1 MKLID
6 TNQTE
11 WINRHENFTEKIQA
25 LFVAGNETD
34 LDALESYNDT
44 TKALQQV
51 ISERIA
57 TNTPLRIL
65 GAGWSFTKVATA
77 TNGYMLDTKPLN
89 TTMTLSEKSV
99 SENYSGDPKKLLFAQ
114 CGAGIWELSKELR
127 SKNLSLKTSGA
138 SNGQTIAGAIG
149 TGAHGSSID
158 VGAVQDYVIGLHLIV
173 SPTRHVWLEK
183 KSYPVVSDSFVQKLN
198 AELVQDDDL
207 FNSAL
212 VSFGSF
218 GIIHGVLVEA
228 EDLFL
233 LETYM
238 RRLNYD
244 ATLKK
249 AMSTL
254 NFDGLD
260 LPYPGER
267 PFHFAVNINPYDK
280 ENKAF
285 VSAFYKRP
293 YRNDYVKPVVN
304 AEGIGPG
311 DDAPCFMGRITDA
324 VPALVPMLV
333 NTLLSAV
340 LTPYEKQFGTLAEI
354 FSNTTLHGKLMSSAL
369 GLPLDQVNRVT
380 EILFEMNKTIG
391 PFPGL
396 FAYRFIKK
404 TDARLGFT
412 KFDYTCILE
421 LDGVFSDMTHN
432 FYTAVW
438 NRLDAENI
446 PYTFHWG
453 KINELYPERIS
464 RMYGEDANIWIA
476 SRNKLLD
483 EQGRKIFSNQL
494 LQQWGLDKTL

>member
-25 LFVAGNETD
+25 LYVAGNEPD
-34 LDALESYNDT
+34 LDALESYNDA

-57 TNTPLRIL
+57 TNTPLRVL

-99 SENYSGDPKKLLFAQ
+99 SENYVGDPKKLLFAQ

-158 VGAVQDYVIGLHLIV
+158 VGAVQDYVVGIHLIV

-198 AELVQDDDL
+198 TEMVHDDDL

-244 ATLKK
+244 ANLKK

-280 ENKAF
+280 QNKAY

-293 YRNDYVKPVVN
+293 FRNDYVKPVVN

-333 NTLLSAV
+333 NTLLSDV

-354 FSNTTLHGKLMSSAL
+354 FNNTTLHGKLMSSAL

-380 EILFEMNKTIG
+380 EILFEMNDSIG

-396 FAYRFIKK
+396 FAYRFVKK

-412 KFDYTCILE
+412 KFEHTCILE

-453 KINELYPERIS
+453 KINELYPERIE

-483 EQGRKIFSNQL
+483 EQGRIIFSNQL